1 MLSELPGDILLCI
14 LDRLELRD
22 AVRTSA
28 LSRRWRHLPGLLSN
42 IILNVGAFEPTDSLM
57 FTLDD
62 VDDIVLRSNAD
73 TVEETKNILAHKST
87 SVIKLLSLVFYLREG
102 FIDIAHSINDAMANR
117 SIVSTKFQLLSGTD
131 LRQRMGDDNLICGK
145 CLLSFFYTCPR
156 AFGCLEH
163 LVISNARFGD
173 SDIPN
178 MLSTC
183 KKLEYL
189 SLIRVDL
196 KCLPKLTTLM
206 VHYWNDIEES
216 YPLSLGYVPLL
227 WMLKLACK
235 GTIRHKNIQLS
246 EFLGNA
252 AISKMHLIL
261 NPEGSCTSVGRPA
274 HNRTCYFPKIPSPS
288 FSYYMSVSIC
298 PKSRLLKFDQVAK
311 CNNIYSSKLVNPRYN
326 STVWDHECKTLEY
339 SELYQKEGDK
349 LLKWESSRNF
359 KHHNLNVLSIV
370 GFQIDEKFM
379 TYIGQVAEMA
389 INLEEI
395 LLVESESC
403 QYCQFRPLTRYPCTE
418 EEKDVTKKQICEGRS
433 LPIRIGFG
441 HVIEYCD

>member
-1 MLSELPGDILLCI
+1 MASSYNTEAEDDETNQEDMLSELPGDILLCI

-189 SLIRVDL
+189 SLIRCDSGSQPVL
-196 KCLPKLTTLM
+196 QLEHPTLIHLRFPLTWIWIEPEHPKLLAA
-206 VHYWNDIEES
+206 N
-216 YPLSLGYVPLL
+216 LQNLRFASLTKIHEDCDLTWTFFLLEAAPLL
-227 WMLKLACK
+227 EDLHII
-235 GTIRHKNIQLS
+235 GR
-246 EFLGNA
+246 
-252 AISKMHLIL
+252 
-261 NPEGSCTSVGRPA
+261 VGP
-274 HNRTCYFPKIPSPS
+274 
-288 FSYYMSVSIC
+288 
-298 PKSRLLKFDQVAK
+298 
-311 CNNIYSSKLVNPRYN
+311 
-326 STVWDHECKTLEY
+326 
-339 SELYQKEGDK
+339 
-349 LLKWESSRNF
+349 
-359 KHHNLNVLSIV
+359 
-370 GFQIDEKFM
+370 
-379 TYIGQVAEMA
+379 
-389 INLEEI
+389 
-395 LLVESESC
+395 
-403 QYCQFRPLTRYPCTE
+403 
-418 EEKDVTKKQICEGRS
+418 
-433 LPIRIGFG
+433 
-441 HVIEYCD
+441 